1 MSSTSPL
8 GCQIAA
14 PKTDWKETIRITYS
28 KKGAASLQRLCIGS
42 LPFSARRVFSVVL
55 VVVIVAAVV
64 VVEIMTSR
72 ERMPSRAWS
81 PVKCADRWMQK
92 ARMMFVVVEPSWK
105 RSQKTIFMVR
115 RLPSFVVCPRKKKK
129 KKKLGERRCDAAA
142 FVSLPPSCV
151 CIPVSRNSAVWLL
164 FAPQSVAPP
173 AQA

>member
-129 KKKLGERRCDAAA
+129 KSWVREGAMQPPL
-142 FVSLPPSCV
+142 SLCRPAVCV
-151 CIPVSRNSAVWLL
+151 FP
-164 FAPQSVAPP
+164 
-173 AQA
+173 

>member
-8 GCQIAA
+8 GCQFAA
-14 PKTDWKETIRITYS
+14 TKTDWKETIRITYS

-115 RLPSFVVCPRKKKK
+115 RLPSFVVCPRKIKKSWVREGAMQPP
-129 KKKLGERRCDAAA
+129 L
-142 FVSLPPSCV
+142 SLCRPAV